1 MVVESLSAEIMA
13 VLFSAIFSY
22 IACYLIYKRFSVAV
36 WGLVAAFLPRIP
48 VAIVGLTGG
57 TNLLMFAWLSHTVGV
72 LLYSL
77 FLVIADIL
85 LLEIALIKIV
95 RPISFILPKGLQT
108 AIKAES
114 MLSRLQDYHAV
125 PRPVRLQWVFGA
137 GIFAGMIN
145 LVFVIGFGVL

>member
-22 IACYLIYKRFSVAV
+22 IACYLIYNRFSVAV

-57 TNLLMFAWLSHTVGV
+57 TNLLVFAWLSHTVGV
-72 LLYSL
+72 ILYSL
-77 FLVIADIL
+77 LLVIADIL

-95 RPISFILPKGLQT
+95 RPISFIMPKGLQT

-114 MLSRLQDYHAV
+114 MLSRLQEYHAV

-137 GIFAGMIN
+137 GMFAGIIN
-145 LVFVIGFGVL
+145 LVFVVGFGVL